1 MRMTDVFEIVD
12 NPNNV
17 SCKKDVVGVFYCN
30 EDYEKARVIAADV
43 AALYDCTLFI
53 SKCRENEISLEEL
66 KAVLSEMSMAV
77 FVVSRKFILEDNVA
91 KNLVLRNAIAARVKL
106 LPIQIE
112 DGIEQLFDDNI
123 GHFHLINMLSS
134 DYKILVESYIKN
146 CVNIY
151 HMVGMSDEQIKISDQ
166 LFCGKGF
173 VSYRKKNRAAMK
185 KLISELRKYSSLR
198 RLALWY
204 DDSLQP
210 GENYNDQIADEL
222 ETSDFILFVVTPDL
236 LEEGNYVLE
245 TEYVQAVNSGKSLIA
260 VEMENV
266 DMETFMMAYPK
277 LKPVKINELDLA
289 VAQIE
294 NVLRDGLFLPGN
306 LVRTHMLADA
316 FYDGMDTERNINLA
330 MEMYMENAEAGYPY
344 SMKKLSRFYEI
355 GDIVPIDLQ
364 KANYWKSKALNEF
377 YLLMKSTEGNELY
390 SIADAVFDLADELM
404 LYLTDNMTG
413 LLSKDEY
420 EETQKLLMIMQEAL
434 KILYSKVEVVSG
446 KSNYGKLLLRAG
458 QLALCS
464 GNPDM
469 AIQNF
474 DKAYEQLQVVAR
486 SVGLNYYIKQSL
498 DELDEGRI
506 RAYRWEII
514 DKRECER
521 TNVFEGTLDGDSFS
535 QYEDVTG
542 NYRITSY
549 CCPRCSSPLYKTI
562 FPKGKEPVLYLKD
575 QGNKFI
581 DPSRVFV
588 CLCGCFYAA
597 PRGMKLSEGLFA
609 RAVVVN
615 DPSDK
620 VEKERYSSWVSYFN
634 KKGDLF
640 AKRNE

>member
-1 MRMTDVFEIVD
+1 
-12 NPNNV
+12 
-17 SCKKDVVGVFYCN
+17 
-30 EDYEKARVIAADV
+30 
-43 AALYDCTLFI
+43 
-53 SKCRENEISLEEL
+53 
-66 KAVLSEMSMAV
+66 
-77 FVVSRKFILEDNVA
+77 
-91 KNLVLRNAIAARVKL
+91 
-106 LPIQIE
+106 
-112 DGIEQLFDDNI
+112 
-123 GHFHLINMLSS
+123 
-134 DYKILVESYIKN
+134 
-146 CVNIY
+146 
-151 HMVGMSDEQIKISDQ
+151 
-166 LFCGKGF
+166 
-173 VSYRKKNRAAMK
+173 
-185 KLISELRKYSSLR
+185 
-198 RLALWY
+198 
-204 DDSLQP
+204 LQP

-245 TEYVQAVNSGKSLIA
+245 TEYVQAVNSGKPLIA

-289 VAQIE
+289 VVQIE
-294 NVLRDGLFLPGN
+294 NVLRDGIFLPVN

-330 MEMYMENAEAGYPY
+330 LEMYMENAEARYPY

-377 YLLMKSTEGNELY
+377 YLLMKSTEDNELY

-413 LLSKDEY
+413 LLGKDEY

-549 CCPRCSSPLYKTI
+549 CCPRCASPLYKTI

-575 QGNKFI
+575 QGNQFI